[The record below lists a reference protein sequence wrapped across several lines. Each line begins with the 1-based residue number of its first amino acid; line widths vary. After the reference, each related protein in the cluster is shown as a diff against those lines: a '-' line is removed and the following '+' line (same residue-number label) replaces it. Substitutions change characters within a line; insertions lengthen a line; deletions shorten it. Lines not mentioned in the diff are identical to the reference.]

1 MGQLDKKTH
10 IIIIGAGFGGIQA
23 AKLLANTAAQ
33 ITIIDKHN
41 YHLFQPLLY
50 QVATAGLSEKDIA
63 CPIRTIFRDQKNIEF
78 HMDEVIDIDLAD
90 NRVITITG
98 HQIPFDYLVVA
109 TGSTNN
115 FFGMESLAKNALCV
129 KTLGQSVATRDHI
142 IEMFELAAHEPD
154 PEKRHSLLT
163 FVVVG
168 GGPTGVEC
176 AGALS
181 ELIHFVLA
189 KEYHNLNFKEVRI
202 MLVEASDA
210 LLPVM
215 PLDLQEATAEILL
228 RKHVEVRLL
237 VQVSGFD
244 GNTLLLKGGEV
255 IPTHTVIWA
264 AGVCATKLLDNLKQE
279 QDRAHRV
286 IVNEYLHIQ
295 NKAEVFI
302 IGDAAHFEQENSP
315 LPMVAPVAIQ
325 QAGVVA
331 QNIISLMNG
340 RPLQNFVYRPVG
352 TMATIGRNA
361 AVVNIGKFKSQGF
374 IAWIIWSLMHMLRLV
389 HFRNRTVVFMKWI
402 WEYLTYDR
410 VEHVINRDC
419 T

>member
-1 MGQLDKKTH
+1 MGQLVKKTH

-98 HQIPFDYLVVA
+98 HQISFDYLVVA

-142 IEMFELAAHEPD
+142 IKMFELAAHEPD
-154 PEKRHSLLT
+154 PEIRHSLLT

-215 PLDLQEATAEILL
+215 PLDLQEATVEILI
-228 RKHVEVRLL
+228 RKHIEVRLL

-295 NKAEVFI
+295 NKAKVFI
-302 IGDAAHFEQENSP
+302 IGDAAHFEQDNSP

-340 RPLQNFVYRPVG
+340 RPLQKFVYRPVG

-374 IAWIIWSLMHMLRLV
+374 IAWIIWSLMHILRLI
-389 HFRNRTVVFMKWI
+389 HFQNRIVVFMKWI

-410 VEHVINRDC
+410 VEHVINQD
-419 T
+419 

>member
-1 MGQLDKKTH
+1 MGQMVKKPH
-10 IIIIGAGFGGIQA
+10 IIIVGAGFGGIQV

-78 HMDEVIDIDLAD
+78 HMDEVTNIDLVD
-90 NRVITITG
+90 NQVITITG

-142 IEMFELAAHEPD
+142 IKMFELAAHEPD

-215 PLDLQEATAEILL
+215 PLDLQEATVEILI
-228 RKHVEVRLL
+228 RKHIEVRLL

-302 IGDAAHFEQENSP
+302 IGDAAHFEQDNSP

-340 RPLQNFVYRPVG
+340 RPLQKFVYRPVG

-374 IAWIIWSLMHMLRLV
+374 IAWIIWSLMHVLRLV

-410 VEHVINRDC
+410 VEHVINRD
-419 T
+419 

>member
-1 MGQLDKKTH
+1 MSALDKKPQVV
-10 IIIIGAGFGGIQA
+10 IIGAGFGGIQA
-23 AKLLANTAAQ
+23 AKLLSKSDVQ
-33 ITIIDKHN
+33 ITLIDKHN

-78 HMDEVIDIDLAD
+78 HMDEVTDVDLVE
-90 NRVITITG
+90 NRVSTNTG

-115 FFGMESLAKNALCV
+115 FFGMESLAKNAFCV
-129 KTLGQSVATRDHI
+129 KTLSQSVATRNHI
-142 IEMFELAAHEPD
+142 IKMFELAAHEPD
-154 PEKRHSLLT
+154 RDKRHALLT

-181 ELIHFVLA
+181 ELISFVLA

-202 MLVEASDA
+202 MLVEASDT

-215 PLDLQEATAEILL
+215 PPDLREATAETLL

-237 VQVSGFD
+237 VQVSDFD
-244 GNTLLLKGGEV
+244 GTRLLLKGGEV
-255 IPTHTVIWA
+255 IPTNTVIWA
-264 AGVCATKLLDNLKQE
+264 AGVCATDLLANLEQE
-279 QDRAHRV
+279 QDRIHRV
-286 IVNEYLHIQ
+286 LVNEYLQIAD
-295 NKAEVFI
+295 KPEVFV
-302 IGDAAHFEQENSP
+302 IGDAAHFEQDHAP

-325 QAGVVA
+325 QAEVVA
-331 QNIISLMNG
+331 HNIASLISNQ
-340 RPLQNFVYRPVG
+340 PLQKFIYKPVG
-352 TMATIGRNA
+352 SMATIGRNA
-361 AVVNIGKFKSQGF
+361 AVVSIGKFKSKGF
-374 IAWIIWSLMHMLRLV
+374 IAWIIWSLLHVLRLV
-389 HFRNRTVVFMKWI
+389 HFRNRSVVFMKWI

-410 VEHVINRDC
+410 VEHVINRE
-419 T
+419 

>member
-1 MGQLDKKTH
+1 MGQVDKKTH
-10 IIIIGAGFGGIQA
+10 IIIVGAGFGGIQA

-90 NRVITITG
+90 NRVITVTG
-98 HQIPFDYLVVA
+98 HQIPFDYLIVA

-154 PEKRHSLLT
+154 PEKRRSLLT

-264 AGVCATKLLDNLKQE
+264 AGVCATKLLDSLKQE

-302 IGDAAHFEQENSP
+302 IGDAAHFEQDNSP

-340 RPLQNFVYRPVG
+340 RPLQKFVYRPVG
-352 TMATIGRNA
+352 SMATIGRNA

-374 IAWIIWSLMHMLRLV
+374 IAWMIWSLMHMLRLV

-410 VEHVINRDC
+410 VEHVINRD
-419 T
+419 

>member
-1 MGQLDKKTH
+1 MGQMDKKTH
-10 IIIIGAGFGGIQA
+10 IIIVGAGFGGIQA

-142 IEMFELAAHEPD
+142 IKMFELAAHEPD
-154 PEKRHSLLT
+154 LEKRHSLLT

-215 PLDLQEATAEILL
+215 PLELQEATAEILL
-228 RKHVEVRLL
+228 RKHIEVRLL

-286 IVNEYLHIQ
+286 VVNEYLHIQ

-340 RPLQNFVYRPVG
+340 RPLQKFVYRPVG

-410 VEHVINRDC
+410 VEHVINRD
-419 T
+419 